1 MTGCWER
8 ANESRLRGCPDHF
21 FLSAFQKPDLPP
33 PPSKAPVKKENQW
46 FDVGVIK
53 GTNVMVT
60 HYFLPPEDAVPTDVR
75 ILGSQHPQVGRDL

>member
-1 MTGCWER
+1 MAPGD
-8 ANESRLRGCPDHF
+8 RG
-21 FLSAFQKPDLPP
+21 STAFGPQGLDVISLIFVLQKPDLPP

-60 HYFLPPEDAVPTDVR
+60 HYFLPPDDAVQSDVS
-75 ILGSQHPQVGRDL
+75 IPVIGTLG

>member
-1 MTGCWER
+1 MTGT
-8 ANESRLRGCPDHF
+8 RGLGCSIWAPRVEGLISSP
-21 FLSAFQKPDLPP
+21 LSDLQKPDLPP

-60 HYFLPPEDAVPTDVR
+60 HYFLPPDDAAPSDVSVPV
-75 ILGSQHPQVGRDL
+75 S